1 MFGSDEYKRLNQDNY
16 KEKASDHGTLS
27 LDATLYLAY
36 RDVGELLS
44 RHLYGNRKKTDTIK
58 ILDFGCGA
66 GLSTQIFSNKINQDA
81 GFKISV
87 TGVDVSAENLALA
100 REKLP
105 TADFK
110 LIVPGDKLNDLE
122 KFDLIVCNFVLV
134 EMESKDMTEVL
145 RILNSKLSENGILI
159 VTNTT
164 AQLYRP
170 ENSWY
175 TFNTQFPEN
184 KPTRVS
190 DDHSKLKYYEDQP
203 IKVQVFANKE
213 RTQSFTFSDHFHS
226 GSAYRTAYN
235 TAGLKLLEMHKP
247 IGKVED
253 KIEWESEK
261 DTPPYKIHVLR
272 K

>member
-36 RDVGELLS
+36 RDIGELLS
-44 RHLYGNRKKTDTIK
+44 RHLYGSRKKSDPIK

-66 GLSTQIFSNKINQDA
+66 GLSTQIFSNKIKQDA
-81 GFKISV
+81 GFEVSV
-87 TGVDVSAENLALA
+87 TGVDVNAENLALA

-105 TADFK
+105 NADFK
-110 LIVPGDKLNDLE
+110 LIVPGDKLNNLGT
-122 KFDLIVCNFVLV
+122 FDLIVCNFVLV
-134 EMESKDMTEVL
+134 EMESKEMTEVL
-145 RILNSKLSENGILI
+145 RTLNSKLAENGIII

-175 TFNTQFPEN
+175 TFNTQFEEN
-184 KPTRVS
+184 LPKRVS
-190 DDHSKLKYYEDQP
+190 NDHSKLKYHEDQS

-213 RTQSFTFSDHFHS
+213 RTQSFTFSDYFHS
-226 GSAYRTAYN
+226 GSAYRIAYN
-235 TAGLKLLEMHKP
+235 AAGLKLLETHKP
-247 IGKVED
+247 IGKIED
-253 KIEWESEK
+253 KIEWKSEK